1 MCTVNNTGL
10 RLSPCGVTIAIANE
24 WQSLVNRRGSSD
36 VAASSKLIGQPHIWQ
51 VWPECH
57 RPRLLGRR
65 SACLCLTSSVV
76 IASGCRV
83 DFLMK
88 AGSVFM
94 AESLNWR
101 LKLSMSRTLKSK
113 KTSGSLKVPYVGL
126 QRNRDSNMPH
136 CSSYACSN
144 STWKYSINKL
154 LCYPLNRTE
163 LKQWSSGSG
172 FVGTVT
178 DTVRMPDDT
187 TYLTYIYINYVK
199 KYNHLNFS
207 NEEN

>member
-1 MCTVNNTGL
+1 MRSRVVCVLVVTAGSHAGRSDRRSRSAPLMCTVNNTGL

-113 KTSGSLKVPYVGL
+113 KTSGSLKVPYVRFTTKSR
-126 QRNRDSNMPH
+126 QQ
-136 CSSYACSN
+136 YA
-144 STWKYSINKL
+144 TLFLIRL
-154 LCYPLNRTE
+154 
-163 LKQWSSGSG
+163 
-172 FVGTVT
+172 
-178 DTVRMPDDT
+178 
-187 TYLTYIYINYVK
+187 
-199 KYNHLNFS
+199 
-207 NEEN
+207 